1 MTATIT
7 PVAPARRSLEEL
19 SELVGIEVSDSVE
32 LGSPSCMAIIADAG
46 AGKTTLAG
54 GIIKVPEFK
63 DKKIAYIDVENGTN
77 VWALDPQI
85 MHAVQTKQITR
96 FRIPKTDPIKAKPM
110 LDKLLGYTDET
121 GQKQIGA
128 LFSPTF
134 DVDIIIIDTFDT
146 LQEIGLA
153 YFMAT
158 TKNSA
163 GVQDGQGAYGKLAP
177 WTNDL
182 LWEMQ
187 LGKPFG
193 LVLSH
198 GMEKKDK
205 KTGIDKLSMKLSGS
219 AKENVASIP
228 DLVAYMG
235 WQENENEE
243 PRQSHLVAH
252 MSQSP
257 DATLKNRYGF
267 TEPMWDF
274 TLPKLFEAI
283 NVKIAASKAVVD
295 AFTASTTVEATPA
308 AA

>member
-1 MTATIT
+1 MTDTST
-7 PVAPARRSLEEL
+7 LAPAAPTLLSLSSL
-19 SELVGIEVSDSVE
+19 ADIIGIETSDSVE
-32 LGSPSCMAIIADAG
+32 VGFPSCIAVIGDAG

-54 GIIKVPEFK
+54 GLVKIPDFK
-63 DKKIAYIDVENGTN
+63 DKKIAYIDVENGTS
-77 VWALDPQI
+77 VWALDPQV
-85 MHAVQTKQITR
+85 MHAVKTGQITR
-96 FRIPKTDPIKAKPM
+96 LPIKKTDPMKAKPQ
-110 LDKLLGYTDET
+110 LDRLLGYVDET

-128 LFSPTF
+128 LFSPAF
-134 DVDIIIIDTFDT
+134 DCDIIVIDTFDT
-146 LQEIGLA
+146 FQDIGFQ

-158 TKNSA
+158 CKNAA
-163 GVQDGQGAYGKLAP
+163 GVQDALAAYGKLAP
-177 WTNDL
+177 WTNDV
-182 LWEMQ
+182 LWELQ

-205 KTGIDKLSMKLSGS
+205 KTGIDKLTMKLAGS

-235 WQENENEE
+235 WQENENDEE
-243 PRQSHLVAH
+243 PRRPHLVGH

-274 TLPKLFEAI
+274 TLPKLFAAI
-283 NVKIAASKAVVD
+283 NAKIDASKAIVD
-295 AFTASTTVEATPA
+295 AHTTSTNN
-308 AA
+308 